1 MKTRQYSVRK
11 QGESVIISVIDENNI
26 TLFKGSAKLND
37 KKGMQQLAEDLDD
50 KGINL
55 KKRVKWLE

>member
-11 QGESVIISVIDENNI
+11 HGESVIVSYIDENNI